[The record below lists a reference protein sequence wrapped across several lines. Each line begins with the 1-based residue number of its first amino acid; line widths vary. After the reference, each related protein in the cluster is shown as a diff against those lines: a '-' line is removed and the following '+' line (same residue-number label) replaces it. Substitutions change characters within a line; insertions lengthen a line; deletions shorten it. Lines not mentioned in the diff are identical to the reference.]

1 MEQACDEA
9 EAEKLKILKEREELQ
24 LQNSAENENSNEI
37 NPQDLVQDILND
49 VVNHVVDVCSVTKPS
64 RNLTRELYANIM
76 QKDCFLVFR
85 SLCKLSKYTYEIFQ
99 LFVYIFNYLNNII
112 KGENDCSFKAVITEL
127 CRLIYTYSE
136 YFDAHWYNWYKKV
149 Q

>member
-99 LFVYIFNYLNNII
+99 LFVYIFNYLNII
-112 KGENDCSFKAVITEL
+112 KGENDCSFKVIL
-127 CRLIYTYSE
+127 MNYLY
-136 YFDAHWYNWYKKV
+136 H
-149 Q
+149 

>member
-49 VVNHVVDVCSVTKPS
+49 VVNHVVDTCSVTKPS

-85 SLCKLSKYTYEIFQ
+85 SLCKLCKYTYEIFQ
-99 LFVYIFNYLNNII
+99 LFVYIFNY
-112 KGENDCSFKAVITEL
+112 T
-127 CRLIYTYSE
+127 
-136 YFDAHWYNWYKKV
+136 
-149 Q
+149 